1 MSSARSTRA
10 RGDDGAFGDF
20 ELYAVAPRG
29 LGGASSTRDADARR
43 DASTST
49 FYALVYLGNA
59 PGDDENRA
67 RGALLLHLRKESTRA
82 LVLTPA
88 SVTVSPTHE
97 GASSERSL
105 EEHSIRLVSGL
116 FPDFVLDDVRSMSGR
131 GIMVVDPETWI
142 ILLGVEPWQFG
153 AYAMRARDISEAG
166 RNVIDEGGNPC
177 FSLRDTA
184 PLFNFTEKRR
194 VDELRGA
201 MRRSRALKIGDV
213 SAKRDSETSQTVG
226 TTPLDV
232 DEVME
237 LVGLTENATEEPSAR
252 LLKARARRKARKQR
266 KKAMRRERAAQEA
279 KRDDDAS
286 TPMIPVLAAPAEDN
300 GSVGTDEEDLPD
312 SHSTDSP
319 AHCVAD
325 IEDIDVKPVATTSD
339 SKESACTLS
348 CGACAYASTCDRK
361 RKLDDVIKN
370 TSYQGNLGCAFAYCS
385 NIAEGKEVELSQ
397 YVSNMPKR
405 LRVEATRQEASRQ
418 DHQDWVVIGK
428 KGRVVRETSG
438 EDEAMCSHSGIGE
451 SCVPKVHHTVEI
463 GASADSRKDFNEV
476 ERQLRILKDENQRL
490 KAELYTRKPNADV
503 GSTSTEQ
510 IARGASILSL
520 VHHWFSVG
528 NLYRDDFLRS
538 QMDVDGFV
546 SLHVLSTFPSL
557 VRLGVTPRELA
568 LLLTSSPVVQLN
580 ATRDACRSTAAS
592 RPPYIVYQQPSA

>member
-29 LGGASSTRDADARR
+29 LAGASTRDADTRR

-59 PGDDENRA
+59 PGHDENGA

-153 AYAMRARDISEAG
+153 AYAMRARDINEAG

-201 MRRSRALKIGDV
+201 MRRSRALQIGDV

-286 TPMIPVLAAPAEDN
+286 TPMIPVLATAAEDN

-405 LRVEATRQEASRQ
+405 LRVKAPRQ

-428 KGRVVRETSG
+428 KGRVARETSG

-528 NLYRDDFLRS
+528 NLYRDEFLPS

>member
-153 AYAMRARDISEAG
+153 AYAMRARNISEAG

-490 KAELYTRKPNADV
+490 KSRVIHSETKRGRGVHFNRANRTRCLN
-503 GSTSTEQ
+503 
-510 IARGASILSL
+510 L
-520 VHHWFSVG
+520 VT
-528 NLYRDDFLRS
+528 R
-538 QMDVDGFV
+538 
-546 SLHVLSTFPSL
+546 PSL
-557 VRLGVTPRELA
+557 VF
-568 LLLTSSPVVQLN
+568 
-580 ATRDACRSTAAS
+580 S
-592 RPPYIVYQQPSA
+592 RQFIPG

>member
-59 PGDDENRA
+59 PGHDENGA

-153 AYAMRARDISEAG
+153 AYAMRARDINEAG

-201 MRRSRALKIGDV
+201 MRRSRALQIGDV

-286 TPMIPVLAAPAEDN
+286 TPMIPVLATAAEDN

-405 LRVEATRQEASRQ
+405 LRVKAPRQ

-428 KGRVVRETSG
+428 KGRVARETSG

-490 KAELYTRKPNADV
+490 KAELCARKPNADV

-528 NLYRDDFLRS
+528 NLYRDEFLPS